1 MDLAASQ
8 PSSEDEYEDVENLR
22 RSTRS
27 RSTQSRKRRR
37 SSSMRK
43 QQMKRD
49 LLLSRADTFRDL
61 ENLVIALDTLETLR
75 EIQGEEPQ

>member
-1 MDLAASQ
+1 MDLSASQ
-8 PSSEDEYEDVENLR
+8 PPSEDEYEDVENLR

-27 RSTQSRKRRR
+27 HSMQSRKRQR

-49 LLLSRADTFRDL
+49 LLLSHADTFRDL
-61 ENLVIALDTLETLR
+61 ENLVIALDTLETWR
-75 EIQGEEPQ
+75 EIQGEEPP